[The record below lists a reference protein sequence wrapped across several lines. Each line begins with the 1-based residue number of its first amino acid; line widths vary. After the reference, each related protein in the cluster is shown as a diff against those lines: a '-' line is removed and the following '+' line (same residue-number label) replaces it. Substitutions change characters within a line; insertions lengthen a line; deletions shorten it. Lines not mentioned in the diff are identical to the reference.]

1 METNPYAPPN
11 SVVADVSVVAPE
23 GIPLFFPVSVFKLLV
38 LLFCTLGMY
47 EYYWFYMNWK
57 LVRDRT
63 HEDISPFWRSFFGIF
78 FCYQL
83 FDRIRKDGS
92 ELTASR
98 LPAGPLAT
106 AWIIATMLWRLSG
119 AYWFVTFLAFFA
131 LVPVQASVNAVNQI
145 ASPDHDPNARF
156 TAWNWVAVILGGPF
170 FLLALYG
177 TFFLPE

>member
-63 HEDISPFWRSFFGIF
+63 HEDISPFLAIILRHLLLLSIVRSDKEGRFRIDCVKAACRPIGHGMDHCDHAMAAIWGILVRDLSCVF
-78 FCYQL
+78 
-83 FDRIRKDGS
+83 RAGS
-92 ELTASR
+92 
-98 LPAGPLAT
+98 GPG
-106 AWIIATMLWRLSG
+106 IG
-119 AYWFVTFLAFFA
+119 
-131 LVPVQASVNAVNQI
+131 QC
-145 ASPDHDPNARF
+145 
-156 TAWNWVAVILGGPF
+156 G
-170 FLLALYG
+170 
-177 TFFLPE
+177 